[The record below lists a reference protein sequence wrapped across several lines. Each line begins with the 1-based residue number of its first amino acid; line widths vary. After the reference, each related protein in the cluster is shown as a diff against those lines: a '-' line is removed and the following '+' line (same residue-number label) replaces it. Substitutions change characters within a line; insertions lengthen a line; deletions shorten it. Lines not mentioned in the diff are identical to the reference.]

1 MTSVPVTLA
10 QAQLVRQAQAAVQQ
24 AQAQLHVIVSTLA
37 AGYVPPG
44 SALHGVTDDAL
55 HFTGGDDAA

>member
-1 MTSVPVTLA
+1 MQSVPVTLA

-44 SALHGVTDDAL
+44 SALQGVTDDAL
-55 HFTGGDDAA
+55 HFTGGADAA